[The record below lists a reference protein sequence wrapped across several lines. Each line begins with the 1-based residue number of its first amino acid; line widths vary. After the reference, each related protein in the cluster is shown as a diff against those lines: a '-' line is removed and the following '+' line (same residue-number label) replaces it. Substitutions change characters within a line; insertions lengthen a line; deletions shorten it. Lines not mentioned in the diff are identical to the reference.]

1 MKKQYI
7 IALLCAT
14 TISAAIQA
22 QSITEVSDSLRAIV
36 RSATDGNAEAQNIV
50 GGWFY
55 EGKHVTRDYEQAFR
69 WWFKSAKSGNAKAIG
84 NVGLCYQLGRGVE
97 ADSLQAVQYYTTSI
111 RKGNKKLFEN
121 HVALADKGNV
131 FSNVFVGESYIEG
144 LIVERNR
151 AKAPV
156 SEDCRRER
164 QCRCLRVAC
173 PGFV

>member
-69 WWFKSAKSGNAKAIG
+69 WWSKSAKSGNAKAIG
-84 NVGLCYQLGRGVE
+84 NVGLC
-97 ADSLQAVQYYTTSI
+97 
-111 RKGNKKLFEN
+111 
-121 HVALADKGNV
+121 
-131 FSNVFVGESYIEG
+131 
-144 LIVERNR
+144 
-151 AKAPV
+151 
-156 SEDCRRER
+156 
-164 QCRCLRVAC
+164 
-173 PGFV
+173 